1 MNERLVFHRWRMIRC
16 NFVALLFIAAAVLL
30 SSSPTVANAALP
42 QVSTRFVPLSPRARV
57 AAPISGIW
65 EVISSGSEL
74 LEGELRLTLKG
85 LNGKQVIV
93 LTDVVVTPGTVTR
106 FRGMLPAIDVPYFG
120 QREIVQVEMSV
131 QFVANDGTEFPP
143 EPAQLMFRNP
153 SMQSFNICVVD
164 PHMAGGTAVERKLAQ
179 ELAFERFNP
188 VVGDNSLVTAPA
200 HVAPRDLPND
210 PLGYC
215 AFDLLLLAD
224 EGFMETDTTQ
234 RAAITKWVAAG
245 GSLCVV
251 PRTSLD
257 APHLEFLNQL
267 AKSAHSDI
275 IFVTDTDGR
284 LSASGAGAQA
294 EYALLRVGL
303 GRVAI
308 GLLPDKADRNPGSNQ
323 FRDMAAFLWK
333 INAGLLP
340 SIQKTGVFP
349 TAKAT
354 QRGGFRVDTFKE
366 PDPGSTP
373 DLAIDPYSNPAPGEL
388 QPWDES
394 TGLKTMGDA
403 LATSRASD
411 WSESLVGQLMPKTF
425 RFVPLWLM
433 CGLLFVFLLAIGPV
447 DYFLLGAFKMRKMT
461 WILFPLTSFLFAYIT
476 VAAANAYMGITNE
489 THAYEILDIG
499 DDGNVLR
506 ANRLEL
512 HYNGAAEH
520 SETELTDALFTPLD
534 TSATPFYQHRA
545 MQDEELPML
554 VGRIPQQV
562 TVLQDIPQW
571 TPRLSR
577 RFWIAPSKKV
587 APSPKFDF
595 ATVTIDDLESPQSR
609 AQLAIKL
616 KSAFGQQCSIFSL
629 NGRRVDTLAHN
640 GLLFSNPLSDST
652 YPHDAFPRN
661 NYGRQ
666 NTQRL
671 ISGRAGGEEFIRLI
685 SAPTGISAFKF
696 VSQISP
702 AGGWSFDDLAMLDI
716 NNPNEWLLII
726 AVPRDDDIVIYRK
739 LFRRSAVTKPVPTTP

>member
-1 MNERLVFHRWRMIRC
+1 MNERFVFHRRRMIRRSL
-16 NFVALLFIAAAVLL
+16 VALLFMTIAGLMSL
-30 SSSPTVANAALP
+30 SPTVAEAALP

-57 AAPISGIW
+57 AAPVSGIW

-74 LEGELRLTLKG
+74 LEGELRLTIKG

-93 LTDVVVTPGTVTR
+93 LTDVVITPGTTTR

-120 QREIVQVEMSV
+120 NRELVQVEMSV
-131 QFVANDGTEFPP
+131 QFVANDGTEFLP

-153 SMQSFNICVVD
+153 SLQSFNICIAD
-164 PHMAGGTAVERKLAQ
+164 PHMAGGTAIERNLAQ

-188 VVGDNSLVTAPA
+188 NAVDNSLGTAPA

-215 AFDLLLLAD
+215 SFDMVLLAD
-224 EGFMETDTTQ
+224 EGFVETDSTQ
-234 RAAITKWVAAG
+234 RAALAKWVAAG

-267 AKSAHSDI
+267 AKSADSEI
-275 IFVTDTDGR
+275 IFVTDADGR

-294 EYALLRVGL
+294 EFALLRVGL

-308 GLLPDKADRNPGSNQ
+308 GLLPDKSNRNPGSTQ

-333 INAGLLP
+333 IKTEQLQ
-340 SIQKTGVFP
+340 SIRESGTFRKGNLSQFPNNQGQPRVFEENY
-349 TAKAT
+349 
-354 QRGGFRVDTFKE
+354 QQ
-366 PDPGSTP
+366 S
-373 DLAIDPYSNPAPGEL
+373 LSLGE
-388 QPWDES
+388 S
-394 TGLKTMGDA
+394 

-461 WILFPLTSFLFAYIT
+461 WVLFPLTSFLFAYIT
-476 VAAANAYMGITNE
+476 VAAANAYMGVTNE
-489 THAYEILDIG
+489 THAYEILDMG

-520 SETELTDALFTPLD
+520 SETELTNALFTPLD
-534 TSATPFYQHRA
+534 TSATAFHQHQA
-545 MQDEELPML
+545 MQEEELPL
-554 VGRIPQQV
+554 LIGRIPQQV
-562 TVLQDIPQW
+562 TVVQDIPQW

-587 APSPKFDF
+587 ATPPKFDF
-595 ATVTIDDLESPQSR
+595 ATVTVDDLESPQSR
-609 AQLAIKL
+609 AQLAMKL
-616 KSAFGQQCSIFSL
+616 QSTFGQQCSIFCL
-629 NGRRVDTLAHN
+629 NSQRVHTLVSNSA
-640 GLLFSNPLSDST
+640 LFSNPLAHTNANNSS
-652 YPHDAFPRN
+652 PRV
-661 NYGRQ
+661 NYIGP
-666 NTQRL
+666 NSQRL
-671 ISGRAGGEEFIRLI
+671 NVRRASGDEFIRMI
-685 SAPTGISAFKF
+685 SAPTGISAFNY
-696 VSQISP
+696 VSQVSP
-702 AGGWSFDDLAMLDI
+702 TGGWSFDDLAMLDI

-726 AVPRDDDIVIYRK
+726 AQPRGDDIVIYRK
-739 LFRRSAVTKPVPTTP
+739 LYRRPDASSVTSNRP